1 MSNLEGLQA
10 RNLVLS
16 ETLAGLRLR
25 SCERRLKIDKIRLT
39 ECNMQRETLET
50 TAAALGSKATYAGST
65 TSIVG
70 WLMSN
75 EFAVVSGMVLGLA
88 GLVINWYY
96 KRKSDLRV
104 AAYKALED
112 ERAEIEHRLKVQQ
125 MQLNIAQAVER
136 ERERT

>member
-1 MSNLEGLQA
+1 
-10 RNLVLS
+10 
-16 ETLAGLRLR
+16 
-25 SCERRLKIDKIRLT
+25 
-39 ECNMQRETLET
+39 
-50 TAAALGSKATYAGST
+50 
-65 TSIVG
+65 
-70 WLMSN
+70 MSN

-96 KRKSDLRV
+96 KRKSDLRI

>member
-1 MSNLEGLQA
+1 
-10 RNLVLS
+10 
-16 ETLAGLRLR
+16 
-25 SCERRLKIDKIRLT
+25 
-39 ECNMQRETLET
+39 MQREALET

-75 EFAVVSGMVLGLA
+75 EFAVVSGMILGLA

>member
-1 MSNLEGLQA
+1 
-10 RNLVLS
+10 
-16 ETLAGLRLR
+16 
-25 SCERRLKIDKIRLT
+25 
-39 ECNMQRETLET
+39 MQRETLET

-75 EFAVVSGMVLGLA
+75 EFAVVSGMMLGLV
-88 GLVINWYY
+88 GLLINWYY
-96 KRKSDLRV
+96 KRKADRRT
-104 AAYKALED
+104 AAYKALEN
-112 ERAEIEHRLKVQQ
+112 ERAEVEHRLMVQQ